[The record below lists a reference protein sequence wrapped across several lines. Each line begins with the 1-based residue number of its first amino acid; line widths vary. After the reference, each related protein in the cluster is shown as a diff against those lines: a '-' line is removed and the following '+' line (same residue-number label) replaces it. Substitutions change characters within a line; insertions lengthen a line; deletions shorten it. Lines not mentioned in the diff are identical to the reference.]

1 MKHVDF
7 KSLCKYVL
15 TSLMLVATLFSF
27 VEAQVRKEFVPRFPN
42 APIRGDFSILGNTN
56 VGLTESGPDAHNGI
70 GVEFIDI
77 DDDAQTQ
84 NSSSASL
91 QFSNENGALAACT
104 EVLFAGLYWSGR
116 AQTENNDVP
125 GRLPDGQWSNT
136 RFQKNKVKFKHEG
149 DTYVDIT
156 ADEIVAEDGNPLDV
170 ATNRGMYVA
179 FADVTAYV
187 KNHKEGAYYVADI
200 ATTEGPDRS
209 GGLIGYYG
217 GWGLVVV
224 YQNPVMNTRN
234 VVVYDG
240 FAFVQGGTTD
250 EYQIDIED
258 FLSNEEGPVN
268 VKLGILAG
276 EGDRI
281 DLGDY
286 LSILN
291 KETGTYDR
299 LQHSLNDVDNFF
311 NSTILNDAPR
321 RPVLADNAGIDIAVF
336 QIPNEEKQY
345 IRNRDDHTSFR
356 YSTRDDSYVIYNLT
370 FAVDAYIPII
380 EPINRV
386 VSGISPDGTVAAG
399 DEVEF
404 RLEIK
409 NKGNEAIRDGVITIP
424 VPDFINI
431 EVVAVSE
438 GETPQLVDGKLI
450 WNVAAI
456 DRHDDIN
463 DVIAWMTY
471 KVKVKDCASLLGI
484 EGGCSPQIAIDGSFS
499 GIGSVSEQLVTSGF
513 ISGFGDDETPCV
525 PEGNP
530 IYGAVTFNVDLNSCF
545 TFTGAS
551 DVVVCANDEVRIDFR
566 SEAAL
571 TYLWSSDNAAI
582 GVADNGEGDISFIAV
597 NDTEAPIVATF
608 TVTPRAENGCE
619 GTPVSFTVTVN
630 PQPDADFSGPDK
642 LCPGTTAVMQ
652 PVQAGGIWASSDETI
667 ATVDANGLITALAP
681 GTVVISYTVSS
692 EADCVAHQ
700 EKSVTIAG
708 DCAITSEKTV
718 ADADNDGLAQAGEQL
733 TYTIAISSTYDRDIS
748 VNIADQMPAHTV
760 YVSNA
765 TNGIYDAAANEITW
779 DDLVIPAGTSITVSF
794 VVEVAENLTGVSMI
808 ENTAV
813 ITSDVMETPQ
823 TPTATIDTDPVKS
836 FSSVK
841 TADKSEVKAGEELTY
856 TIRVTNTGDADY
868 TGIVVTDAI
877 PANTTYKEG
886 SASAGATLSGSTLS
900 WTLDVPFGASRE
912 VRFTVVV
919 AEDLTGVGSIR
930 NAARVTGDDPETPEE
945 PEVETPTDPVKSF
958 SSVKT
963 ADKSEVKAGE
973 ELTYTIRVTNTG
985 DADYTG
991 IVVTDAI
998 PANTIYKEGS
1008 ASAGA
1013 TLSGSTLSWTLDV
1026 PFGASREVRFTV
1038 VVAEDLTGVGSI
1050 RNAARVTGDD
1060 PETPEEPEVE
1070 TPTDPV
1076 KSFSSVKTADKSE
1089 VKAGEELTYTI
1100 RVTNTGDA
1108 DYTGIVVTDAIPANT
1123 IYKEGSASAGATLS
1137 GSTLSWTLDVPF
1149 GASREVRFT
1158 VVVAEDLTGVGSIRN
1173 VARVTG
1179 DDPETPEEPATETPV
1194 VRDNRFE
1201 SSKTV
1206 ADATGDGKAEAGEEL
1221 TYTIIVKNM
1230 GQDVY
1235 HDIIIEDAI
1244 PAHTTYIAGS
1254 ASHNGSLVN
1263 GKLIWKISLNR
1274 EEQVAVSFKVKVA
1287 GALAGVTAIRNVA
1300 LVTGGDPANPETEH
1314 PESPDVPVIIGPV
1327 AHHDEANTNQGEPVT
1342 VTVLANDE
1350 PGNSPIVPGS
1360 VRLIDPVTGNKVT
1373 TVFIEGEGTYTVHSD
1388 GGVTFVPDADYVGVS
1403 VVKYVVE
1410 DENGL
1415 ASNEA
1420 TVTITVEGVAAEIA
1434 PIAVDDNATTPH
1446 GQAVTIAIL
1455 ENDQAGSS
1463 PIVPATVRL
1472 IDASGNRVNAVTIP
1486 GEGRYEV
1493 NTQGIVSFMPEAGF
1507 VGTSTVRYEVSDE
1520 NGLLSNVATIAVT
1533 VSAHPFKIP
1542 NVFTPNG
1549 DGRNDVFEIVGIE
1562 GFDRVEITVVNRWG
1576 NEVYRNT
1583 NYKNTWNGQGLN
1595 EGTYYYSIITHAGG
1609 RQERHTGWVL
1619 IKRQ

>member
-291 KETGTYDR
+291 KETGSYDR

-424 VPDFINI
+424 VPDFIDI

-868 TGIVVTDAI
+868 TGIVVTD
-877 PANTTYKEG
+877 
-886 SASAGATLSGSTLS
+886 
-900 WTLDVPFGASRE
+900 V
-912 VRFTVVV
+912 
-919 AEDLTGVGSIR
+919 
-930 NAARVTGDDPETPEE
+930 
-945 PEVETPTDPVKSF
+945 
-958 SSVKT
+958 
-963 ADKSEVKAGE
+963 
-973 ELTYTIRVTNTG
+973 
-985 DADYTG
+985 
-991 IVVTDAI
+991 I

-1050 RNAARVTGDD
+1050 RNVARVTGDD
-1060 PETPEEPEVE
+1060 PETPEEPEAE

-1254 ASHNGSLVN
+1254 ASHNGALVN

-1388 GGVTFVPDADYVGVS
+1388 GGVTFVPDAEYVGVS